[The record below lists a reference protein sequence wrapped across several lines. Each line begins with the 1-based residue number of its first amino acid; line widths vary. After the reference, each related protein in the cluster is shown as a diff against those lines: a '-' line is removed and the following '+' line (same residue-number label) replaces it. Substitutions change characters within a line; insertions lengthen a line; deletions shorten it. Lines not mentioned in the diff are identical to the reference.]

1 MCFSANASFT
11 AGVVLTVIGVASI
24 KKTIHP
30 SQLLFASIPLVF
42 GIQQIA
48 EGVLWLT
55 LPDPDYLSLQKI
67 ATYVFLFFAQILWP
81 VWVPLAIMLFE
92 PKATRTLKQKVF
104 VGAGVLV
111 GLYLGICLLLF
122 NVEATI
128 TGHHINYFQDYP
140 PSFKIFVVAFYASAI
155 VVSPFFSHI
164 KRMWM
169 LGVAI
174 AISYL
179 ISAVFYQH
187 YVLSV
192 WCFFSSII
200 SLSIYAIIVS
210 VSNAEN
216 RNGGLA

>member
-1 MCFSANASFT
+1 MCFSASASFT
-11 AGVVLTVIGVASI
+11 AGVVLTVIGIAAI

-42 GIQQIA
+42 GVQQIA
-48 EGVLWLT
+48 EGVLWLA
-55 LPDPDYLSLQKI
+55 LPDPDHLLLKKI
-67 ATYVFLFFAQILWP
+67 ATYIFLFFAQILWP

-92 PKATRTLKQKVF
+92 QKATRSLMQKILVA
-104 VGAGVLV
+104 AGVIV
-111 GLYLGICLLLF
+111 GLYLGVCLLLF

-140 PSFKIFVVAFYASAI
+140 PSFKIFVILFYASAI

-179 ISAVFYQH
+179 ISALFYQH

-200 SLSIYAIIVS
+200 SLSIYAIIVA
-210 VSNAEN
+210 VSNTEK
-216 RNGGLA
+216 RKGGQV